1 MIVDGENLIVSL
13 DADRDEIMSTYEF
26 IKPRLEYI
34 ESISVEED
42 VPLVS
47 SLLLQLLV
55 SVKKSNPEINIS
67 VLDDAELA
75 KRYGTV
81 QWKMNER

>member
-1 MIVDGENLIVSL
+1 MIVDGENLIISL

-67 VLDDAELA
+67 VLDDDELA

>member
-1 MIVDGENLIVSL
+1 MIVDGENLIISL

>member
-1 MIVDGENLIVSL
+1 MIVDGENLIISL
-13 DADRDEIMSTYEF
+13 DADRDEIVSTYEF
-26 IKPRLEYI
+26 IKPRLEFI

-67 VLDDAELA
+67 VLDDNELA

-81 QWKMNER
+81 QWKMNE

>member
-1 MIVDGENLIVSL
+1 MIVDGENLIISL
-13 DADRDEIMSTYEF
+13 DADRDEIISTYEF
-26 IKPRLEYI
+26 IKPRLEFI

-42 VPLVS
+42 VPLAS

-55 SVKKSNPEINIS
+55 SVKKSNPEIQIS

-81 QWKMNER
+81 HWKINER